1 MHWKLFIFHR
11 ITWEKFSYIRLLL
24 LVNFSLPP
32 PKPSSPLLR
41 GGEIFVLVIL
51 KLSWLVLLH
60 FLLHHQKKK
69 EEEEQ
74 EQKLKR
80 KRRKIKISQG
90 VKLKKF
96 FNESRWSCSCF
107 SLTLLNL
114 SSLQCVYLF
123 KISLMENFSCLS
135 HQYGCTEIG
144 REVVASRVYF
154 AEFSSQFCSRVE
166 HSEFRVFHSK
176 FPLAT
181 LRSCQVLLAVVK
193 IDWIANYEKWQKI
206 AKQKSSP
213 LLWAASDS
221 KKETSF
227 KRKWNLLQL
236 ERYIFRKQ
244 FYWSSRWTIERVED
258 DHRIKIIHENI
269 INNYWRLSSLHLTR
283 WVLSETS
290 KAIKDWLLKRTRDKD
305 FPFTI

>member
-60 FLLHHQKKK
+60 FLLHHQRERGRRTGAKI
-69 EEEEQ
+69 EEETEENKNQ
-74 EQKLKR
+74 SRSEIEKVFQWKSLELLLLFFDFAQPL
-80 KRRKIKISQG
+80 ISSVCVSFQ
-90 VKLKKF
+90 
-96 FNESRWSCSCF
+96 NF
-107 SLTLLNL
+107 SHG
-114 SSLQCVYLF
+114 
-123 KISLMENFSCLS
+123 KFSCLS

-290 KAIKDWLLKRTRDKD
+290 KAIKDWLLKTTRDKD